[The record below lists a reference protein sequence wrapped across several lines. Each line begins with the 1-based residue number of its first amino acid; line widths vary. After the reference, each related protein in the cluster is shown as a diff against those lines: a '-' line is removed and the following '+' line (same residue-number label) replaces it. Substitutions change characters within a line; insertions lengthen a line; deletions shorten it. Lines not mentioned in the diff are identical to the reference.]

1 MKVKVNDRVYDG
13 DLEPVM
19 VILTA
24 QDKENIKNMLPH
36 CTRYCMYP
44 SEDHAADE
52 ILSWMEGVTSGKS
65 GDMSRQ
71 DWLRAW
77 REDPHWATSMKPSP
91 LAKELVSMEA
101 DNKTKGS
108 ILEIGCGN
116 GRDSI
121 HFGKQGHYVMG
132 IDISPE
138 AVKIAKRNNKLESVH
153 FEVGD
158 AEKLSFDTGS
168 FDAVYSLSVLH
179 ATKLE
184 KSISEMSR
192 VLKKKGLALLYLYIK
207 TVYIDDEDKEKRRT
221 EVNFKVGEMGKLL
234 TGNKLQV
241 LDKYKTE
248 SEDEDENSKHIH
260 SIIVYFLR
268 KK

>member
-1 MKVKVNDRVYDG
+1 
-13 DLEPVM
+13 M

-24 QDKENIKNMLPH
+24 QDKKNIENMLSH

-44 SEDHAADE
+44 SDDYDRDQ
-52 ILSWMEGVTSGKS
+52 IKDWMIDVTSGKS

-91 LAKELVSMEA
+91 LARELVSIEA
-101 DNKTKGS
+101 ENKTKGS

-121 HFGKQGHYVMG
+121 HFGKQGHYVIG
-132 IDISPE
+132 IDISPD
-138 AVKIAKRNNKLESVH
+138 AIKIAKKNNKLETVN

-158 AEKLSFDTGS
+158 AEKLRFDTGS

-184 KSISEMSR
+184 KSVSEVAR
-192 VLKKKGLALLYLYIK
+192 VLKQKGLALFYLYVK
-207 TVYIDDEDKEKRRT
+207 TVYFDDEDKEKGRV
-221 EVNFKVGEMGKLL
+221 EVNFKVSEMDKLL
-234 TGNKLQV
+234 AKNKLQI
-241 LDKYKTE
+241 LDKYRSE
-248 SEDEDENSKHIH
+248 SEDEDENGKHIH

-268 KK
+268 RK